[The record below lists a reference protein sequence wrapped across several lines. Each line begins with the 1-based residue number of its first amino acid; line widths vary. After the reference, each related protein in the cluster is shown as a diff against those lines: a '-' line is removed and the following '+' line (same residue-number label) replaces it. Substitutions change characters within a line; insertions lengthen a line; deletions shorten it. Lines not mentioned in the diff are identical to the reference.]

1 MGFFCCCLFVCFLG
15 GFLHLNMLMI
25 KGSQLDFFWIN
36 LVLKCDKTGQ
46 PKKNFFFQNEYV
58 GDFVRVIAGKEIIF
72 LSFIS
77 SIESGLQKFVVYN
90 IKFIMVWT
98 KRDIFQ
104 EIFLPLWGLMTGE
117 VSLNFFFNLNWSFS
131 FSINASSAS
140 FGEVWIIE

>member
-1 MGFFCCCLFVCFLG
+1 
-15 GFLHLNMLMI
+15 MI

-77 SIESGLQKFVVYN
+77 SIESGL
-90 IKFIMVWT
+90 
-98 KRDIFQ
+98 
-104 EIFLPLWGLMTGE
+104 
-117 VSLNFFFNLNWSFS
+117 
-131 FSINASSAS
+131 
-140 FGEVWIIE
+140 